1 MSQVPEDLR
10 YTETHEWIRVEDG
23 NIGTVGITDY
33 AQEEL
38 GDIIMIELPPI
49 LQYSIV
55 KGDKVG
61 SIEAVKTVADYY
73 APVDGEI
80 IAKNEKLEDTPDLIN
95 QDPYGEGWIFK
106 MKITNP
112 EQLNELMTAEEYKQF
127 IEEEDAG

>member
-10 YTETHEWIRVEDG
+10 YTKTHEWIRVEDG

-49 LQYSIV
+49 LQYTVV

-73 APVDGEI
+73 APVDGVVIE
-80 IAKNEKLEDTPDLIN
+80 KNEKLETAPELIN
-95 QDPYGEGWIFK
+95 QDPYGQGWIFK

-112 EQLNELMTAEEYKQF
+112 EQLNDLMTAAEYKQY
-127 IEEEDAG
+127 ILEGEQE

>member
-10 YTETHEWIRVEDG
+10 YTKTHEWIRVEDG

-49 LQYSIV
+49 LQYSVV
-55 KGDKVG
+55 KGGKVG

-80 IAKNEKLEDTPDLIN
+80 IAKNEKLEDAPELIN
-95 QDPYGEGWIFK
+95 QDPYGQGWIFK
-106 MKITNP
+106 MKIADP
-112 EQLNELMTAEEYKQF
+112 EQLNDLMSAEEYKHYIQ
-127 IEEEDAG
+127 EEEER

>member
-10 YTETHEWIRVEDG
+10 YTRTHEWIRVEDG

>member
-10 YTETHEWIRVEDG
+10 YTRTHEWIRVEDG

-38 GDIIMIELPPI
+38 GEIIMIELPAF
-49 LQYSIV
+49 LQYSVV

-80 IAKNEKLEDTPDLIN
+80 IEKNEKLQDTPELIN
-95 QDPYGEGWIFK
+95 QDPYGQGWIFK
-106 MKITNP
+106 MKISNP

-127 IEEEDAG
+127 IQEGDVA

>member
-10 YTETHEWIRVEDG
+10 YTRTHEWIRVEDG

-95 QDPYGEGWIFK
+95 QDPYGQGWIFK

-112 EQLNELMTAEEYKQF
+112 EQLNELMTAEEYKKF
-127 IEEEDAG
+127 IEEEDVG